1 MSKQFDSII
10 NKFLNE
16 DLSSPATTAIA
27 NQLRANGPMA
37 ATGAAEIADDTLDA
51 ATKAN
56 PSQAASD
63 PVQSFKELLDPSN
76 KDFNTWQQYAD
87 KHPDVVDSLI
97 KKGAPLAQKAS
108 QTTPTQSSS
117 TSTADSNSSS
127 SSSGGDT
134 VTSGNTYGV
143 QNPK

>member
-16 DLSSPATTAIA
+16 DLSSPITTAMA
-27 NQLRANGPMA
+27 NQLRAEGQIA
-37 ATGAAEIADDTLDA
+37 ATGAAKIADDTLDA

-76 KDFNTWQQYAD
+76 KDFNTWDQYAQ
-87 KHPDVVDSLI
+87 KHPDVVSSLI
-97 KKGAPLAQKAS
+97 KKGAPLAPKAPE
-108 QTTPTQSSS
+108 TTPTQPSS
-117 TSTADSNSSS
+117 TSTANSNSSS
-127 SSSGGDT
+127 PSSSGDT
-134 VTSGNTYGV
+134 VSGGTTYGV